1 MLFGG
6 TNMGDEIGKFSNN
19 FQYWEK
25 YKNRPERMMKL
36 GMHLRI
42 GDHPGRLQTL
52 YMEHKTG
59 RKLSC

>member
-1 MLFGG
+1 
-6 TNMGDEIGKFSNN
+6 MGDEIGKFSNN